1 MCLKSKATKRDV
13 FIASL
18 YIVAYM
24 ATLKYSILSLN
35 GTLAIMASL
44 LFAVVVYSC
53 YLIDRE
59 TKRGERETA
68 RKKELLHNA
77 LAEINRG

>member
-1 MCLKSKATKRDV
+1 MKATKRDI

-18 YIVAYM
+18 YVVAYM
-24 ATLKYSILSLN
+24 ATLTYSILSLN
-35 GTLAIMASL
+35 GTLLIMATL
-44 LFAVVVYSC
+44 LFAVVVYTS

-59 TKRGERETA
+59 NRKYQRENK
-68 RKKELLHNA
+68 RKKEMLHNA

>member
-1 MCLKSKATKRDV
+1 MKSKATKRDV

-18 YIVAYM
+18 YTVAYM
-24 ATLKYSILSLN
+24 ATLTYGILSLN

-44 LFAVVVYSC
+44 LFAVVVYAC

-59 TKRGERETA
+59 TKRCERETA
-68 RKKELLHNA
+68 RKKDAITNA
-77 LAEINRG
+77 IKAWEEGL

>member
-1 MCLKSKATKRDV
+1 MKSKATKRDV

-24 ATLKYSILSLN
+24 ATLTYSILSLN

-44 LFAVVVYSC
+44 LFTVVVYAC

-59 TKRGERETA
+59 TKRCERETA
-68 RKKELLHNA
+68 RKKDAITNA
-77 LAEINRG
+77 VKAWEERV

>member
-1 MCLKSKATKRDV
+1 MKSKASKRDI

-18 YIVAYM
+18 YVVVYM
-24 ATLKYSILSLN
+24 ATLTYSILSLN

-44 LFAVVVYSC
+44 LFAVVVYAC

-59 TKRGERETA
+59 TKRCEREKQ
-68 RKKELLHNA
+68 RKKDAITNA
-77 LAEINRG
+77 VKAWEERV